1 MWLSLLLAGCGGG
14 GGGAPDTTSPTGPTT
29 DTIADGPANAPATGL
44 PEGWETSPEVWAAER
59 EFANQP
65 GLKTIKAQEAYA
77 QGIAGR
83 GQVIGFIDNG
93 LDENHPEFA
102 GKNIALNDR
111 SGVSNID
118 NTQLSHGTGVASIAL
133 GARRRRGPFE
143 LGWIGEAKGLMNS
156 IGDGALKLGPSHSAI
171 FTVGTDYDL
180 SEDLSVTANAHLTF
194 SELLPFSDSLIRG
207 TERAVSS
214 AFDKALNYE
223 NFNLQLSQPTYFET
237 GILKLSRPER
247 RREDGS
253 VVFRNDEISLRSPE
267 RPVLLSL
274 TREGDASRF
283 GLKVEKHSGLP
294 TQYKLA
300 YQLKL

>member
-1 MWLSLLLAGCGGG
+1 MLDRLNAPFITDLTLVPDEYVSFNLTEWLTHGQNS
-14 GGGAPDTTSPTGPTT
+14 TGPASHPFLARFNQVDKSRTLASFWEIVP
-29 DTIADGPANAPATGL
+29 IALRKTGL
-44 PEGWETSPEVWAAER
+44 RQDLPM
-59 EFANQP
+59 P
-65 GLKTIKAQEAYA
+65 GS
-77 QGIAGR
+77 
-83 GQVIGFIDNG
+83 IGFAAI
-93 LDENHPEFA
+93 
-102 GKNIALNDR
+102 
-111 SGVSNID
+111 
-118 NTQLSHGTGVASIAL
+118 T
-133 GARRRRGPFE
+133 RRRRGRFE

-156 IGDGALKLGPSHSAI
+156 IGDGALKLGPSHTAI

-214 AFDKALNYE
+214 AFDVALNYE

-300 YQLKL
+300 YQLKF